1 MDIASA
7 RAAFAKRL
15 DLGCAGQ
22 DATIVAKLKMLFTPY
37 RGGKCPVVIH
47 YHNPTGSAQLRL
59 GETWNIT
66 LPDRLLN
73 DLRGLLGEKNVRV
86 VYG

>member
-1 MDIASA
+1 M
-7 RAAFAKRL
+7 
-15 DLGCAGQ
+15 
-22 DATIVAKLKMLFTPY
+22 PY

-47 YHNPTGSAQLRL
+47 YRNAIGCALLRM
-59 GETWNIT
+59 GEAWCVT
-66 LPDRLLN
+66 LPDGMLN

>member
-1 MDIASA
+1 MA
-7 RAAFAKRL
+7 R
-15 DLGCAGQ
+15 
-22 DATIVAKLKMLFTPY
+22 LKELFTPY

-47 YHNPTGSAQLRL
+47 YRNQTGSVQLRL
-59 GETWNIT
+59 GETWNVT
-66 LPDRLLN
+66 LPDGLLN